1 MEVDPYQLLAVIVA
15 LLAVVGT
22 AVAFMVKLSM
32 RVKHLEGN
40 PLLLAF
46 KQIEQNSAIDMFS
59 DYLKRTLEKKN
70 G

>member
-1 MEVDPYQLLAVIVA
+1 MEVDIATLVSVFLALIGGIVT
-15 LLAVVGT
+15 AVV
-22 AVAFMVKLSM
+22 FLVKLSE

-59 DYLKRTLEKKN
+59 DYIKKTLEKKN